1 MSRPRFFADHDLNEH
16 IVHGVLRREP
26 AIEFLR
32 ARDVGLHERSD
43 AEVLEYAATHQLII
57 VSHDVNTMPATAY
70 SRIRIGT
77 PVADLL
83 MVKQSDPGGM
93 IIEDLILIWSA
104 SAAEEWQKCRE
115 FSPAHVTKS
124 WRRRDWYQRW
134 RPRRCG

>member
-1 MSRPRFFADHDLNEH
+1 MASSHGRAAPSRGEASGSSAGGGRRDAMSRPRFFADHDLNEH

-77 PVADLL
+77 PVAGD
-83 MVKQSDPGGM
+83 
-93 IIEDLILIWSA
+93 
-104 SAAEEWQKCRE
+104 R
-115 FSPAHVTKS
+115 
-124 WRRRDWYQRW
+124 
-134 RPRRCG
+134 